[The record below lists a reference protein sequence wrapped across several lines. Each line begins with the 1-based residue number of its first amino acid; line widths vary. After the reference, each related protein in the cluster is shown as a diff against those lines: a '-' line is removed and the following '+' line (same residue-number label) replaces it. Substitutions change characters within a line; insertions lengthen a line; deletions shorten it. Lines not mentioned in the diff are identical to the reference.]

1 MGMTCRIRNAVLALL
16 LPSTIALA
24 QVDNR
29 NVEGMNGGLIATG
42 ELVSAPCSLADESTE
57 QQLDFGTSST
67 SLFERVGTVSS
78 PKIFSIIL
86 NGCPE
91 VFSYTESPQRMQ
103 GTLILSLQPAVKIQ
117 FIGDAEPSD
126 LRLFR
131 VTGEAQGL
139 ALRLQDSY
147 GEQLIPGMNSRPQVL
162 TAGRNELRFQA
173 QLMRVNGI
181 LVPGAWLSVMKIAL
195 EYE

>member
-1 MGMTCRIRNAVLALL
+1 MGMMCKVRKAILALL

-24 QVDNR
+24 QTGNSNVD
-29 NVEGMNGGLIATG
+29 GLNGGFIATG
-42 ELVSAPCSLADESTE
+42 ELVSSPCSLADESTE
-57 QQLDFGTSST
+57 QLLDFGTAST
-67 SLFERVGTVSS
+67 SMFERVGTVSS

-86 NGCPE
+86 NDCPE
-91 VFSYTESPQRMQ
+91 GFSYTESPQKMQ

-126 LRLFR
+126 ARLFR
-131 VTGEAQGL
+131 VTGGAQGL
-139 ALRLQDSY
+139 ALRLQDSH
-147 GEQLIPGMNSRPQVL
+147 GEQLTPGMNSRPQVL

-173 QLMRVNGI
+173 QLMRMNGI
-181 LVPGAWLSVMKIAL
+181 LIPGAWLSVMKIAL